1 MNQPFCVYKDVYQVG
16 GSDISHPADCAVYL
30 IDCGDL
36 VLIDAGA
43 GPSYDRLVDNIETLG
58 FNPKKLKTV
67 IATHRHIDHIGSL
80 WQFKKEFGAQIIA
93 HQLDAEG
100 IEKGLNTAAELYDI
114 EYQPCTIDIKI
125 DDAETSFAYGNHE
138 LNIIHIPGHTA
149 GGIAVYVDMEVRV
162 LFGQDVHGPYS
173 LPGADRSQAKQ
184 SLQKLIDLNAD
195 ILCEGHFGI
204 YQSKEKVRAYINS
217 YLLRL

>member
-1 MNQPFCVYKDVYQVG
+1 MDQPFCVYKDVYQVG

-43 GPSYDRLVDNIETLG
+43 GLSFDRLVDNIQALG
-58 FNPKKLKTV
+58 FDPEKLKAV
-67 IATHRHIDHIGSL
+67 FATHRHIDHIGSL
-80 WQFKKEFGAQIIA
+80 WQFQKEFGAQIIA
-93 HQLDAEG
+93 HQLDADG
-100 IEKGLNTAAELYDI
+100 IEKGVNTAAELYDI
-114 EYQPCTIDIKI
+114 EYQPCTIDIEI
-125 DDAETSFAYGNHE
+125 SDTETSFRYGDYE
-138 LNIIHIPGHTA
+138 LNVLHIPGHTA
-149 GGIAVYVDMEVRV
+149 GGIAVYVDMEKRV

-173 LPGADRSQAKQ
+173 LPGANRTNAKQ
-184 SLQKLIDLNAD
+184 SLQKLIDLDAD

-204 YQSKEKVRAYINS
+204 YEPKERVNAYINS

>member
-30 IDCGDL
+30 INCGDL
-36 VLIDAGA
+36 VLIDTGA
-43 GPSYDRLVDNIETLG
+43 GPSFERLVDNIKTLG
-58 FNPKKLKTV
+58 FNPEKLKAV

-80 WQFKKEFGAQIIA
+80 WQFQQKFGAQIIA
-93 HQLDAEG
+93 HGQDADG
-100 IEKGLNTAAELYDI
+100 IEKGLNTAAELYGI

-125 DDAETSFAYGNHE
+125 NRAEASFEYGTHN
-138 LNIIHIPGHTA
+138 LNVIHIPGHTV
-149 GGIAVYVDMEVRV
+149 GGIAIYIDMEKRV
-162 LFGQDVHGPYS
+162 LFGQDIHGPYS
-173 LPGADRSQAKQ
+173 LPGASKTKAKQ
-184 SLQKLIDLNAD
+184 SLQKLIDLAAD

-204 YQSKEKVRAYINS
+204 YKSKEGVRAYINS